1 MRRPLRFAPA
11 LLLPALLLLLGS
23 GAALA
28 QPPSGSI
35 PQALAAF
42 NAHARFPLPALTAA
56 QLDRLEA
63 GKVVKIR
70 QVSTDDGAPQRA
82 IGLLRSSQ
90 PARGL
95 WLSARDVHFTAIDEL
110 TEVQLTPPGHW
121 PAQWYQYL
129 DLPRPI
135 SDRHWVVDVTDTHVL
150 AQTTGAW
157 EHAWVL
163 AEDGPSLGASAVAAQ
178 RVPGV
183 DEGRA
188 AGAIYTPRNDG
199 AWLVIDLGD
208 GTTLLGYHVTSV
220 IGGAIPDKL
229 VADYTL
235 LTLGKL
241 LKGVEERTPRVIE
254 HYDAAHE
261 PIEGGDG
268 VPIPPHL
275 GR

>member
-1 MRRPLRFAPA
+1 MLPLAAVLLLATALQLAPRSAPA
-11 LLLPALLLLLGS
+11 QQPAV
-23 GAALA
+23 
-28 QPPSGSI
+28 SI
-35 PQALAAF
+35 PQTLAAF
-42 NAHARFPLPALTAA
+42 NAHARFPLPDLSTT
-56 QLDRLEA
+56 QVERLEA

-70 QVSTDDGAPQRA
+70 QVSEEDGAPQRA
-82 IGLLRSSQ
+82 IGLLRSNQ
-90 PARGL
+90 PAAGL

-110 TEVQLTPPGHW
+110 TEVQLTPPGQW

-135 SDRHWVVDVTDTHVL
+135 SDRHWVVDVTDTHAL
-150 AQTTGAW
+150 ARATGAW

-163 AEDGPSLGASAVAAQ
+163 AKDGPRLGLAAVAAA
-178 RVPGV
+178 RVPEV
-183 DEGRA
+183 DEVQA
-188 AGAIYTPRNDG
+188 ANAIYTPRNDG

-235 LTLGKL
+235 FTLGKL
-241 LKGVEERTPRVIE
+241 LKGVEERTPTVIE

-268 VPIPPHL
+268 VAIPPHL

>member
-1 MRRPLRFAPA
+1 MLTFGP
-11 LLLPALLLLLGS
+11 
-23 GAALA
+23 ALA
-28 QPPSGSI
+28 QPPSTSI
-35 PQALAAF
+35 LQALAAF
-42 NAHARFPLPALTAA
+42 NGHARFPLPSLTSA

-70 QVSTDDGAPQRA
+70 QVSEEDGAPQRA

-90 PARGL
+90 PAWGL

-110 TEVQLTPPGHW
+110 TEVQLTPSGQW

-135 SDRHWVVDVTDTHVL
+135 SDRHWVVDVTDTHLL
-150 AQTTGAW
+150 AQATGAW

-163 AEDGPSLGASAVAAQ
+163 AQDGPRLGLAAVAAS

-183 DEGRA
+183 DQDRA
-188 AGAIYTPRNDG
+188 ADAIYTPRNDG

-241 LKGVEERTPRVIE
+241 LKGVEERTPTVIE